1 MELLRLLGLG
11 LGLSE
16 RQPLCASVSLSLSP
30 AWRARVEDSSE
41 GPLASLQPV
50 ERVRVRERSL
60 GSCLRH
66 HHPAI
71 VNGHIRHNSCHYRY
85 CMVTVEV
92 GCCV

>member
-16 RQPLCASVSLSLSP
+16 RLPLCASVSLSLSP

-71 VNGHIRHNSCHYRY
+71 ANGHNCINS
-85 CMVTVEV
+85 
-92 GCCV
+92 

>member
-71 VNGHIRHNSCHYRY
+71 VNGHNCLSIPDGVPTLHWSP
-85 CMVTVEV
+85 
-92 GCCV
+92 